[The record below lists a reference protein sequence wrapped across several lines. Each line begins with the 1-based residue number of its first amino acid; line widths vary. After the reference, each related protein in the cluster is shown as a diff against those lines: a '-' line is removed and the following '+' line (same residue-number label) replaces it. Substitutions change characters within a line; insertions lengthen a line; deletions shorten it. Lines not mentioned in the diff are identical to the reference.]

1 MQMQNGSDSI
11 DIKNDDENDLF
22 NAEDVRWTKENIM
35 QQRTTKF
42 TRINVLLCVSMNSM
56 ICIYKYFF

>member
-42 TRINVLLCVSMNSM
+42 TRINVLLCVSMNM
-56 ICIYKYFF
+56 YL